1 MIAPQR
7 EQSGVGTAITLRQPI
22 GVSKVA
28 TELNRVEAYAVAGTP
43 ADCVILGVRSLF
55 PEEIDIVI
63 SGINMGPNIGHDNFV
78 SGTVGAAIQGYL
90 HGIPSLAVSLNAY
103 EDLNF
108 DAAAR
113 LVSLL
118 ADRIKNGDLPKEI
131 LLSVNLPNL
140 PLNEIQGIEVT
151 SLSNQS
157 YCNAVEENCGCGET
171 YYRIMRNK
179 DTFLARQGTDIWALQ
194 LNRASI
200 TPLLNKSSVGS
211 LKAHLQELLPAIY
224 DDLRAL

>member
-1 MIAPQR
+1 MAPQR

-28 TELNRVEAYAVAGTP
+28 AGLNGVEAYAVAGTP
-43 ADCVILGVRSLF
+43 ADCVILGIRSLF
-55 PEEIDIVI
+55 LGEIDLVV
-63 SGINMGPNIGHDNFV
+63 SGVNMGPNIGHDNFV

-90 HGIPSLAVSLNAY
+90 HDIPSLAVSLNAY
-103 EDLNF
+103 EDLDFN
-108 DAAAR
+108 AAAR

-140 PLNEIQGIEVT
+140 PSNELQGIEVT
-151 SLSNQS
+151 SLSKQS
-157 YCNAVEENCGCGET
+157 YCNAVRENCGDGET
-171 YYRIMRNK
+171 CYRILRNK
-179 DTFLARQGTDIWALQ
+179 DTCPAMQGTDIWALQ
-194 LNRASI
+194 LNRVSI

-211 LKAHLQELLPAIY
+211 LKAHLQGLLPAIY